1 MLSSPM
7 SDITDVI
14 DAFIAS
20 HGEVFEQKEGGR
32 PWPPAG
38 PLLCSARWTGP
49 WGRHQHHAMM
59 LRRHRQH
66 HGPGRRR
73 RFCLRHRLPSI
84 CHCPPARTFPPPSAR
99 PLRPAVAA
107 CVREQG
113 CVAVCPPF
121 GPRVRTRGGPTST
134 ACSIGQ
140 PLADASGQAGKGVE
154 KGERLMGQ
162 TRLIHAL
169 A

>member
-7 SDITDVI
+7 SDITDII

-20 HGEVFEQKEGGR
+20 HGESFEQKEGGR

-49 WGRHQHHAMM
+49 WGRHQQHAMM
-59 LRRHRQH
+59 LRWHRQH
-66 HGPGRRR
+66 HAAAAA
-73 RFCLRHRLPSI
+73 FASVIAHASI
-84 CHCPPARTFPPPSAR
+84 CHCPPARTFQSTPSAR
-99 PLRPAVAA
+99 PLRRAVAA

-121 GPRVRTRGGPTST
+121 GPRVRTRGGPMSM

-140 PLADASGQAGKGVE
+140 PLADASGQAGKGKE
-154 KGERLMGQ
+154 KGERSMGQ
-162 TRLIHAL
+162 TRLLHAL